1 MNKPWKDLQFIKQVV
16 IKPEDPKNPMWVQFN
31 DNAEYEEFVI
41 DGQTTGPLQ
50 VSRDRSIKLGANCM
64 YTIEMDYPDV
74 FKRLV
79 AATGNV
85 EEAYRIYKEIQK
97 KAPDN
102 WADYDEGNVW

>member
-31 DNAEYEEFVI
+31 DNAEYDYDDYVS
-41 DGQTTGPLQ
+41 PRRML
-50 VSRDRSIKLGANCM
+50 SRDRSIKLGANCM

-79 AATGNV
+79 AATGDV